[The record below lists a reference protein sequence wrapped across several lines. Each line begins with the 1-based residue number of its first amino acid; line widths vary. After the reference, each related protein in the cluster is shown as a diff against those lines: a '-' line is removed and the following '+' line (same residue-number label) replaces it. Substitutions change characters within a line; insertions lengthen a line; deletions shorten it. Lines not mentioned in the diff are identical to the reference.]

1 MDSHLSFPDWLHSQ
15 IYFPPLFTL
24 FLFILLFHSFPPF
37 LEYSAPFHH
46 ISSIFAFPT
55 QSCNPV
61 PTAFPAAPYF
71 PSRQSISEL
80 GLMLM
85 LILISGLIFAR
96 FHKKNKYWREVKLF
110 FQPLLLHRA
119 GRRKLQLHLHPHRH
133 LLGEKMSQ
141 KEKNEKK
148 KKEKTIPTGIYWV
161 RKCLKKKKQNNL
173 QRHLLGEN
181 MSQN

>member
-55 QSCNPV
+55 
-61 PTAFPAAPYF
+61 AFPAAPYF

-96 FHKKNKYWREVKLF
+96 FYKNKYWREVKLF

-141 KEKNEKK
+141 KEKTK
-148 KKEKTIPTGIYWV
+148 
-161 RKCLKKKKQNNL
+161 
-173 QRHLLGEN
+173 QRHLLGEKWEHV
-181 MSQN
+181 SKLERREITW

>member
-15 IYFPPLFTL
+15 IYFPPLFIL

-55 QSCNPV
+55 
-61 PTAFPAAPYF
+61 AFPAAPCF

-96 FHKKNKYWREVKLF
+96 FYKNNKYWREVKLF
-110 FQPLLLHRA
+110 SSLCYFIEQ
-119 GRRKLQLHLHPHRH
+119 
-133 LLGEKMSQ
+133 EDESS
-141 KEKNEKK
+141 NF
-148 KKEKTIPTGIYWV
+148 TSIPTGIYWV
-161 RKCLKKKKQNNL
+161 RKCLKMKKKNKAIPNGIYWVRTCL
-173 QRHLLGEN
+173 KIRTEGNYMVARHIGEKCKTVWN
-181 MSQN
+181 CYSSTN